1 MSLGPAEKI
10 ARQARVHQ
18 GKGTSSKK
26 FYDLFR
32 LSGREKPTHTTHN
45 TQIRPQGTPGQAHMR
60 GLSSTRECTGH
71 TVVTTGAPR
80 LTARMHTQHS
90 RCMQSAQ
97 RASRNGNRTGVVS
110 VTGFARLHCTHTFV
124 CCALVCRAALCV
136 CEVYQTQR
144 TSNVEDASRTEECNV
159 PRWRVRHLPMQ
170 QCYVLAMQTI
180 AW

>member
-1 MSLGPAEKI
+1 MSLEPAEKI

-18 GKGTSSKK
+18 GKETSSKK
-26 FYDLFR
+26 LYDLGA
-32 LSGREKPTHTTHN
+32 LREGENPHTQHTTH
-45 TQIRPQGTPGQAHMR
+45 RLDLRVHR
-60 GLSSTRECTGH
+60 GRRTCGESSSTRECTGH

-90 RCMQSAQ
+90 RCMQRAQ
-97 RASRNGNRTGVVS
+97 RAPRNGNRTGVVS

-144 TSNVEDASRTEECNV
+144 TSNVEDAPRTEECDV